1 VNDNPSSR
9 LCDELRRE
17 ILSGR
22 LAAGMRLET
31 ERELSVRYG
40 ISSTTINKIMTLLE
54 LEGLLERR
62 RGLGT
67 YVRADL
73 ACRAVAVVLGPMRA
87 PPGAV
92 FWADL
97 SHLAVE
103 VASKRDGGARCY
115 FAAGTAFMAETP
127 LAADA
132 RAGRVSGA
140 LLLAAG
146 DAVAAVLESAGLPL
160 VSLAANGP
168 GPAVRIA
175 WREASRD
182 LAADM
187 LRRGA
192 WPLAV
197 QLPPGSPGD
206 EIAAGCR
213 EATVAAGLAVDEEL
227 FGRPGEAD
235 GPEGWAW
242 AAKMTSRGVRGL
254 FLAGERPES
263 ALMALAAAGVRGV
276 ALAVRTVA
284 GRAPAFGRSLA
295 RLELDPA
302 EIVQAGFEMLA
313 TLERAARGAVPFSR
327 LCEKGTVPLA
337 ESPEGKKGTAPFSE
351 QPEKGTAPFL
361 PAPLTVATVRTLRPR
376 FIEGETL
383 PRRLG

>member
-73 ACRAVAVVLGPMRA
+73 ACRAVAVVLGPMHA

-146 DAVAAVLESAGLPL
+146 DAVAAVLESAGLPF
-160 VSLAANGP
+160 VSLARRAGALARPCASRGARPRATLRPICSAGAPGRWPSNFLPVRRAMRLPPAAARRPPRRAWPWTRNFSAGPARPTARKGGP
-168 GPAVRIA
+168 GP
-175 WREASRD
+175 
-182 LAADM
+182 
-187 LRRGA
+187 
-192 WPLAV
+192 
-197 QLPPGSPGD
+197 
-206 EIAAGCR
+206 
-213 EATVAAGLAVDEEL
+213 
-227 FGRPGEAD
+227 
-235 GPEGWAW
+235 
-242 AAKMTSRGVRGL
+242 
-254 FLAGERPES
+254 
-263 ALMALAAAGVRGV
+263 
-276 ALAVRTVA
+276 
-284 GRAPAFGRSLA
+284 
-295 RLELDPA
+295 
-302 EIVQAGFEMLA
+302 
-313 TLERAARGAVPFSR
+313 
-327 LCEKGTVPLA
+327 
-337 ESPEGKKGTAPFSE
+337 
-351 QPEKGTAPFL
+351 
-361 PAPLTVATVRTLRPR
+361 PR
-376 FIEGETL
+376 
-383 PRRLG
+383 